1 LDDWLADE
9 PALAVEDRF
18 KEALSRSRR
27 RDRED
32 GASTTGPHRSD
43 FLVAHQ
49 GKDMPAR
56 LCSTGEQK
64 ALLISIVLAH
74 ARLLALEFGIAPV
87 LLLDEVVAHLDAD
100 RRTALF
106 EEILA
111 LRAQA
116 WMTGTERS
124 AFAELSESAQ
134 FMSLRDSRVSED
146 GRLRPDDA
154 NRRSW

>member
-1 LDDWLADE
+1 MA
-9 PALAVEDRF
+9 AEDRF
-18 KEALSRSRR
+18 KEMLFQSRG

-32 GASTTGPHRSD
+32 GNSSNGPHRSD
-43 FLVAHQ
+43 FLVVHQ
-49 GKDMPAR
+49 GKEMPAR

-74 ARLLALEFGIAPV
+74 ARLLALEFGLAPV

-100 RRTALF
+100 RRAALF

-116 WMTGTERS
+116 WMTGTERA
-124 AFAELSESAQ
+124 AFEALGESAQ
-134 FMSLRDSRVSED
+134 FMSLRDSRVSEN
-146 GRLRPDDA
+146 GRSRPDDA
-154 NRRSW
+154 NQGSW